1 VFIVARAMKIGIKSR
16 EEFQKYTIE
25 IAKGNLKP
33 AKNDPKIWFDSVE
46 SMAQVLSTKNIK
58 LLKTIKEQNP
68 QSLTELAVTSERKLS
83 NLSRTLKTMEKYGI
97 VKLEKDGKSVKPV
110 VSVDTFQADFGY

>member
-1 VFIVARAMKIGIKSR
+1 MARAMKIGIKSR

-25 IAKGNLKP
+25 VAKGKLKP
-33 AKNDPKIWFDSVE
+33 AKDAPKIWFDSVE

-68 QSLTELAVTSERKLS
+68 QSLTELAVTSGRKLG
-83 NLSRTLKTMEKYGI
+83 NLSRTLKNMEKYGI
-97 VKLEKDGKSVKPV
+97 VKLERDSKCVKAV
-110 VSVDTFQADFGY
+110 VNVDTFRAVFGY